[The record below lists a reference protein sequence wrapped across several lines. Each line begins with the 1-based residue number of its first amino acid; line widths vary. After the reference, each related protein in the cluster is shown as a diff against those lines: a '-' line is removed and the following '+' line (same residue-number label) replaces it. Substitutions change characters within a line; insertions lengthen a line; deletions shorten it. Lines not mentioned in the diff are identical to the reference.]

1 MIYVLDANAMIA
13 LLRKEPG
20 GDVVADRLAKPT
32 GSRFGPL
39 ID

>member
-20 GDVVADRLAKPT
+20 RDVVSERRAEMMKR
-32 GSRFGPL
+32 
-39 ID
+39 